1 MQFKKGTDRHVNALN
16 DQIYKYELVGEDL
29 KYRIKLL
36 NDQIEQLTIKN
47 NDLYDILDSIKKR
60 EN

>member
-1 MQFKKGTDRHVNALN
+1 MQVKKGTDRHVNALN
-16 DQIYKYELVGEDL
+16 DQIYKYELVSEDL

-47 NDLYDILDSIKKR
+47 NDL
-60 EN
+60 